1 MARNQVKE
9 LLSSSSAKTLNKRIS
24 SRNRARGVRNYLRNV
39 LYCLSGLTNIFLSPF
54 TMSSVNKRIKI
65 YALEDV
71 QSHKT
76 SCWVYRGN
84 KVYDVSTFLPDHPGG
99 DDLILKYAGQSI
111 DQAMKN
117 PEEHEHSDSAYDMLE
132 EYLIGRLGNQAAIVD
147 ESKLYYFIIS
157 IDTHNIHR
165 LGCP

>member
-1 MARNQVKE
+1 
-9 LLSSSSAKTLNKRIS
+9 
-24 SRNRARGVRNYLRNV
+24 
-39 LYCLSGLTNIFLSPF
+39 
-54 TMSSVNKRIKI
+54 MSSVNKRIKI

-76 SCWVYRGN
+76 SCWVYRGK

-147 ESKLYYFIIS
+147 ESKLYYFIIL